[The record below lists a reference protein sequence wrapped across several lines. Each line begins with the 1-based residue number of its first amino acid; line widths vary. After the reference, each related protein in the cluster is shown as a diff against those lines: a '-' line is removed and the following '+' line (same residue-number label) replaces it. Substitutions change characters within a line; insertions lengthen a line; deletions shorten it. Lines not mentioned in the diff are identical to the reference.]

1 MPIPKSRTELTNQIR
16 TSYSKLRKELEYAGS
31 SIAEIPCVDDW
42 SVKDLL
48 AVRAW
53 WTEHVIDWV
62 EAGKRGEVPTTPAP
76 GYRWNETPKLNAD
89 VVYKNRQSS
98 YRAIR
103 SRLEQG
109 YQRAMDTINSLDDT
123 ELLEVGTF
131 LWAGK
136 YPISRWIS
144 INTTRQYITARKYI
158 RRAMR
163 EN

>member
-16 TSYSKLRKELEYAGS
+16 TSYSKLRKELEDAGS
-31 SIAEIPCVDDW
+31 SIAETPCVDDW

-131 LWAGK
+131 PWAGK